1 MEKITLK
8 EFDEVYALF
17 DKAFIPAEL
26 RPYEKMKLLFLEDEF
41 VIYGMSQ
48 DEKIVGA
55 IIVWEFNDFV
65 YLENFAVDQSLR
77 GQGLGSQILQAVK
90 ELYPHQLLV
99 LEVEEPIDDL
109 TKRRVAFYQRN
120 QYVLNPYHFVQP
132 PLRKNAPKVELMY
145 MSYPDSI
152 NVYAF
157 DQIKKQIF
165 RIVYQQGI

>member
-1 MEKITLK
+1 M
-8 EFDEVYALF
+8 
-17 DKAFIPAEL
+17 
-26 RPYEKMKLLFLEDEF
+26 
-41 VIYGMSQ
+41 
-48 DEKIVGA
+48 
-55 IIVWEFNDFV
+55 
-65 YLENFAVDQSLR
+65 
-77 GQGLGSQILQAVK
+77 
-90 ELYPHQLLV
+90 LV